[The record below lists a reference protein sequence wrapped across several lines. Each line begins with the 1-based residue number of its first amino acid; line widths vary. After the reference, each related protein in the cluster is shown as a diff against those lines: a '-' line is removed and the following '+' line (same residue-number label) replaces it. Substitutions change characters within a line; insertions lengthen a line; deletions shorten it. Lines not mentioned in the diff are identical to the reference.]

1 MLNET
6 QALVRMHEIEF
17 GLDGYTNLTPE
28 RAEKEIELCRSEISR
43 YLLAK
48 YHLLK
53 QRYSAGALVEAED
66 DICSGCHITL
76 SKNTVDRLKRGL
88 VFCDHCGRIL
98 FHPDR
103 VYSMQH

>member
-1 MLNET
+1 MLNEA
-6 QALVRMHEIEF
+6 QALVRMHEIVF

-43 YLLAK
+43 SVLGK
-48 YHLLK
+48 YELLK
-53 QRYSAGALVEAED
+53 NRYSAGAVLEVED
-66 DICSGCHITL
+66 DICSGCHISL
-76 SKNTVDRLKRGL
+76 SKSTVDRLKRGL

-98 FHPDR
+98 CHPDR